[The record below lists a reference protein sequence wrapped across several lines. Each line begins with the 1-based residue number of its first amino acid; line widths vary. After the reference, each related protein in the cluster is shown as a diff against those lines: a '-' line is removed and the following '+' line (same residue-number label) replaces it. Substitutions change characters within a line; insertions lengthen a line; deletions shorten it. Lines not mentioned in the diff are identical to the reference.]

1 LFVLTI
7 ALMLT
12 RSFEIDSDGMG
23 FGIADI
29 LHRVCR
35 RFTPNS
41 LSGSSSFLFGSAVWI
56 SKPKFGSA
64 KDIYDASR
72 MRMHCLLSPRFEAVF
87 EDAHLIV
94 FQQHLVILRR
104 CFSLGLVRGPLR
116 IGRPGVKLE

>member
-12 RSFEIDSDGMG
+12 RSFEIDGDGMG

-41 LSGSSSFLFGSAVWI
+41 LSGRASFFFGSAVWI

-64 KDIYDASR
+64 KDIYDASG
-72 MRMHCLLSPRFEAVF
+72 MRMHWLLFPRFEAVF
-87 EDAHLIV
+87 EDTHLVV
-94 FQQHLVILRR
+94 FQQHFVILRR
-104 CFSLGLVRGPLR
+104 CFYRVLCMGCCP
-116 IGRPGVKLE
+116 